1 MAYATVA
8 GYTALYNTDMDDARL
23 SAWLEK
29 ASRKIDA
36 ALAKRGAE
44 VPDMVDET
52 LADLLSDT
60 CIDMV
65 HRVVPSGQSSMPDGT
80 TGYSQGANGFT
91 ESYTFATYSSLKVR
105 SDELDAILAL
115 LGLQSGGVG
124 FGSWL
129 GGGE

>member
-8 GYTALYNTDMDDARL
+8 EYKALYDTDMPDARL

-36 ALAKRGAE
+36 SLAKRGA
-44 VPDMVDET
+44 VLPDQMGEELESL
-52 LADLLSDT
+52 LADT
-60 CIDMV
+60 CTDMV
-65 HRVVPSGQSSMPDGT
+65 HRVAPSGQSSMPDGMT
-80 TGYSQGANGFT
+80 SYSQGGNGFT
-91 ESYTFATYSSLKVR
+91 ESYTFAAYSSLKVR

-129 GGGE
+129 GGD